1 MFTWLII
8 PCWTFSKW
16 LVVWWGGKN
25 AFVLSNYQL
34 KLLPHSAVQHAT
46 LRDESIEILSASR
59 HYQRGNVTH
68 FQHMTFRIYTQKKGG
83 ELSLSICPQEQIKFK
98 IWCGVIYHAVR
109 FMLYCHVRRTVAL
122 KCEKKKSISNSSV
135 DKEELSRIALRLE
148 LRNHDSEDVIP
159 HPNTNWS
166 QRDGSEKE
174 IYFLSPHAH
183 VHSHSS
189 ICRNR
194 KMSAQRFPI
203 SPVCCLLLRLMTKH
217 RTAAGSTGGQPS

>member
-1 MFTWLII
+1 MLHFHMCRDLTFKCKKNKKNQFLI
-8 PCWTFSKW
+8 P
-16 LVVWWGGKN
+16 
-25 AFVLSNYQL
+25 
-34 KLLPHSAVQHAT
+34 PSA
-46 LRDESIEILSASR
+46 LYEREEIL
-59 HYQRGNVTH
+59 
-68 FQHMTFRIYTQKKGG
+68 
-83 ELSLSICPQEQIKFK
+83 
-98 IWCGVIYHAVR
+98 
-109 FMLYCHVRRTVAL
+109 
-122 KCEKKKSISNSSV
+122 
-135 DKEELSRIALRLE
+135 RIAPRLQ

-159 HPNTNWS
+159 HPNTNLRS

-174 IYFLSPHAH
+174 TYSFSPHAH